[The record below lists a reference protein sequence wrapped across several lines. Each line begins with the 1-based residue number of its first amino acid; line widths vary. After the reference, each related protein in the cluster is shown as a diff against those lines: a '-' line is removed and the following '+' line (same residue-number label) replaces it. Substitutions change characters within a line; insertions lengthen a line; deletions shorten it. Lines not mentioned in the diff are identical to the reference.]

1 MTSSSIAWQV
11 AASAKPGRRTK
22 PCSSKCVE
30 LGRREGAHR
39 HQRSTYWSDARNA
52 PRPSDEAARRRTF
65 AIISHPDAGKT
76 TLTEKF
82 LLYGGA
88 VQSAGAV
95 KARGERRRVT
105 SDWMEMEQKRGIS
118 ITSTVLQFPYRE
130 HVLNLLDTPGHRD
143 FSEDTYRVLA
153 AADAAIMVLDAAK
166 GIEPQ
171 TLKLFEVC
179 RERDLPLLTFINKWD
194 RPGREPLELLDQIE
208 RQLSIVPAPVTW
220 PVGIAGDFRG
230 VVDRR
235 DDRYVRF
242 TRTAARRHRG
252 RRGGAVTAEEAAA
265 AEGDAWAAAADE
277 LELLDDAHGLDD
289 DRFRKGEVSPVFF
302 GSALTNF
309 GVRLLLDA
317 VVDLAPSP
325 QPRDDTAGVPRPLDA
340 PFSAFAFKVQANM
353 DPSHRDR
360 IAFVRVCSGRFERG
374 MVVTHGPTGKPF
386 ATKYAHSV
394 FGQERD
400 TDRGGVAGRRARPR
414 QRHGRHRRRRA
425 LPRAVPVEFP
435 RLPEFAPEHF
445 QVARVKD
452 TGRFKQFRRGI
463 AQLDEEGVVQV
474 LRDPDLGDQAPM
486 LAAVGPMQFEVAV
499 HRLEHEFG
507 APTELSATSW
517 RVARRT
523 DEASTPRAAV
533 APGRRRVRPRRRHPL
548 RAVRVALLAGPRR
561 ERPPRPHPREARR
574 RGHRGLTHLTRRCSR
589 PRARR
594 RRRGTRRR
602 GRRCTSLPFPTTVCP
617 SPSLVTSTPLSKR
630 LGHRH
635 ARPRRAWP
643 DRPWSRSTR
652 IGGVPGAV
660 TGSSGTGGAGHS
672 AQRT

>member
-1 MTSSSIAWQV
+1 MPT
-11 AASAKPGRRTK
+11 
-22 PCSSKCVE
+22 
-30 LGRREGAHR
+30 
-39 HQRSTYWSDARNA
+39 
-52 PRPSDEAARRRTF
+52 PSEEAARRRTF

-88 VQSAGAV
+88 LQSAGAV

-118 ITSTVLQFPYRE
+118 ITSTVLQFPYRDA
-130 HVLNLLDTPGHRD
+130 VLNLLDTPGHRD

-179 RERDLPLLTFINKWD
+179 RERNLPLLTFVNKWD
-194 RPGREPLELLDQIE
+194 RPGRDPLELLDQIE
-208 RQLSIVPAPVTW
+208 AQLSIVPAPATW

-230 VVDRR
+230 VIDRATG
-235 DDRYVRF
+235 DYVRF
-242 TRTAARRHRG
+242 TRTARG
-252 RRGGAVTAEEAAA
+252 ATEAGEDRVPADTAAA
-265 AEGDAWAAAADE
+265 EEGDAWAAATDE
-277 LELLDDAHGLDD
+277 LGLLDEVGALPAP
-289 DRFRKGEVSPVFF
+289 DRFRKGEVTPVFF

-317 VVDLAPSP
+317 VVDVAPSP
-325 QPRDDTAGVPRPLDA
+325 APRDDVAGHPRPLDA

-394 FGQERD
+394 FGQDRD
-400 TDRGGVAGRRARPR
+400 TIDEAWPGDVIGLVNATDVTVGD
-414 QRHGRHRRRRA
+414 A
-425 LPRAVPVEFP
+425 LYLDQPVSFP

-445 QVARVKD
+445 VIARVKD

-486 LAAVGPMQFEVAV
+486 LAAVGPMQFEVAA

-507 APTELSATSW
+507 APTELSPTTW
-517 RVARRT
+517 RVARKT
-523 DEASTPRAAV
+523 DEPSTPE
-533 APGRRRVRPRRRHPL
+533 L
-548 RAVRVALLAGPRR
+548 RAMQGVAVYG
-561 ERPPRPHPREARR
+561 
-574 RGHRGLTHLTRRCSR
+574 
-589 PRARR
+589 RAD
-594 RRRGTRRR
+594 GTRYALFESPYWLARVESDHPELTLEKLVAE
-602 GRRCTSLPFPTTVCP
+602 GTV
-617 SPSLVTSTPLSKR
+617 
-630 LGHRH
+630 G
-635 ARPRRAWP
+635 
-643 DRPWSRSTR
+643 
-652 IGGVPGAV
+652 
-660 TGSSGTGGAGHS
+660 
-672 AQRT
+672 